1 MKGSYMK
8 KDYLKTI
15 KTYIEHM
22 SEEQLSDLYDIHSK
36 LFINSKKVKVPTS
49 YLDKTYIDFVYY
61 FIKHSTPKTQY
72 INVINI
78 ILLIITNYHTNE
90 QIYNILLDLI

>member
-22 SEEQLSDLYDIHSK
+22 SEEQLSDLYDIYSK

-49 YLDKTYIDFVYY
+49 YLDKTYNDFVYY
-61 FIKHSTPKTQY
+61 FINHSTPKTLY

>member
-36 LFINSKKVKVPTS
+36 LFINSKKVKDPTS
-49 YLDKTYIDFVYY
+49 YLDKTYNDFVYY

-72 INVINI
+72 INVIIVSIVLFSVFLNI
-78 ILLIITNYHTNE
+78 ISYHSV
-90 QIYNILLDLI
+90 